1 VTKEFKLACKLTI
14 GLKFSVSGEE
24 ASSIFPLNLF
34 EFVVLF
40 YILNY

>member
-1 VTKEFKLACKLTI
+1 M
-14 GLKFSVSGEE
+14 GLKFSVSDEE
-24 ASSIFPLNLF
+24 TSSWFPLNLF